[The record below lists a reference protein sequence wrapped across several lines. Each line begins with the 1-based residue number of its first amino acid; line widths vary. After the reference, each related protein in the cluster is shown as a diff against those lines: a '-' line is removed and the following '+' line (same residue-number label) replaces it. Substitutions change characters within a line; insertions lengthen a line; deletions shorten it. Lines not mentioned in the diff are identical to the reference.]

1 MSVPMFHPALYVLLL
16 ASLSGGRAPAQA
28 LADWELQ
35 GRADG
40 LARPD
45 TPCQDF
51 LQAIGRKP
59 AGLEYVGCT
68 QDDVYYIKPMQ
79 AIPRC
84 RRPRRAGR
92 RYLHATF
99 GMPVLRYTCCGWSN
113 GGPYTWREGAD
124 TVRYQIGMGVESLPH
139 ERAEWRRIEAF
150 NVTVEVFRQSP

>member
-59 AGLEYVGCT
+59 AGLEHVGCT

-79 AIPRC
+79 AHYRV
-84 RRPRRAGR
+84 AG
-92 RYLHATF
+92 A
-99 GMPVLRYTCCGWSN
+99 
-113 GGPYTWREGAD
+113 
-124 TVRYQIGMGVESLPH
+124 
-139 ERAEWRRIEAF
+139 RAEQ
-150 NVTVEVFRQSP
+150 VEGICMQRSACPCCATPAAAGAMAGPTPGVKVQTR